1 MSPAQ
6 TLLRKLRDRQSTER
20 GKMAELGMAESLTDE
35 TRAALDGIEAGTPD
49 LERQLRAAQVAVDEE
64 ERTTKTATAAAP
76 DAEARERDELRS
88 RAKVGGYLTAALRG
102 RAPSGAEA
110 EFAQAEGVDGIPFSL
125 WQPPRRTSDEERAI
139 TAAPGTTGINLD
151 VLRPFVFAPSVVDRL
166 MVDMPMVGSGTYA
179 SGTITTAAT
188 ADAVPKGG
196 TGTTGDVPETAA
208 AFTVQTTT
216 PHRIGASLNLAIED
230 IAAVGQDNFESL
242 LRQHIS
248 LAVSDE
254 LDDQMLNG
262 DGMNDDLTGIFERL
276 TDPVAPAAGVI
287 GFDGFIAAFAD
298 GIDGLWSNTM
308 SEVSIVAGTDTYKL
322 SAKTFRDRVIDT
334 GQRGG
339 VSLGDISFADYAMK
353 HTAGWWTNKRMPA
366 TDANVQAAIMC
377 RKGRRMMPSPM
388 RMAVCPHWGYFTI
401 DDIYTGAIKGQ
412 RRFVINTL
420 VGDLILVQKDAY
432 AEVAFRVSI

>member
-1 MSPAQ
+1 MSPTQLKHRA
-6 TLLRKLRDRQSTER
+6 LRDRQSKER
-20 GKMAELGMAESLTDE
+20 GRMAELGLVDKLTDE
-35 TRAALDGIEAGTPD
+35 TRSELDALEAGVPD
-49 LERQLRAAQVAVDEE
+49 LERQLRGAQVAVDDE
-64 ERTTKTATAAAP
+64 ERATKIATAAEP

-88 RAKVGGYLTAALRG
+88 RATVGGYLTAALRG

-125 WQPPRRTSDEERAI
+125 WQPPRRTADEERAI
-139 TAAPGTTGINLD
+139 SEAPTTVGINLD
-151 VLRPFVFAPSVVDRL
+151 TLRPYVFAPSVVDRL
-166 MVDMPMVGSGTYA
+166 MVDMPQVGSGTFA

-196 TGTTGDVPETAA
+196 SGTTGDVPETAA

-262 DGMNDDLTGIFERL
+262 DGMNDDLTGIFQRL

-298 GIDGLWSNTM
+298 GIDGLWATTM

-322 SAKTFRDRVIDT
+322 SAKTFRDRIIDT
-334 GQRGG
+334 AQRAG
-339 VSLGDISFADYAMK
+339 VSLGDVTFADYAMK
-353 HTAGWWTNKRMPA
+353 HTSGWWTNRRMPA
-366 TDANVQAAIMC
+366 VDTNVQAAIMC

-388 RMAVCPHWGYFTI
+388 RMAVCPQWGYFTI
-401 DDIYTGAIKGQ
+401 DDIYTGSIKGQ

-420 VGDLILVQKDAY
+420 VGDLILVQEDAY
-432 AEVAFRVSI
+432 EEVAFRVSI

>member
-6 TLLRKLRDRQSTER
+6 KKLRDLRDRQSKER
-20 GKMAELGMAESLTDE
+20 GKMAEYGMADSLSDE
-35 TRAALDGIEAGTPD
+35 QRSELDTIEVGTPD
-49 LERQLRAAQVAVDEE
+49 LERQLRAATIAVDDE
-64 ERTTKTATAAAP
+64 ERATKTATAAEP

-88 RAKVGGYLTAALRG
+88 RAKVGEYLAAALRG

-125 WQPPRRTSDEERAI
+125 WQPPRRTADEERAI
-139 TAAPGTTGINLD
+139 SEAPTTVGINLD
-151 VLRPFVFAPSVVDRL
+151 TLRPFVFAPSVVDRL
-166 MVDMPMVGSGTYA
+166 MVDMPQVSSGTYA

-230 IAAVGQDNFESL
+230 IAAVGQANFESV

-254 LDDQMLNG
+254 LDAQMLNG
-262 DGMNDDLTGIFERL
+262 AGTSDDLTGIFQRL
-276 TDPVAPAAGVI
+276 TDPSAPAAGLVD
-287 GFDGFIAAFAD
+287 FDGFIAAFAD
-298 GIDGLWSNTM
+298 GIDGLWASTM

-339 VSLGDISFADYAMK
+339 VSLGDVTLASYAMK

-366 TDANVQAAIMC
+366 TATNVQAAILC
-377 RKGRRMMPSPM
+377 RKGRRTMPSPM
-388 RMAVCPHWGYFTI
+388 RMAVCPQWGYFTI
-401 DDIYTGAIKGQ
+401 DDVYTGAIKGQ

-420 VGDLILVQKDAY
+420 VGDLILVQPGAY

>member
-1 MSPAQ
+1 
-6 TLLRKLRDRQSTER
+6 
-20 GKMAELGMAESLTDE
+20 MAEYGMADSLSDE
-35 TRAALDGIEAGTPD
+35 QRSELDAIEAGTPD
-49 LERQLRAAQVAVDEE
+49 LERQLRGAQVAVDDE
-64 ERTTKTATAAAP
+64 ERTTKTATAAEP

-125 WQPPRRTSDEERAI
+125 WQPPRRTADEARAI
-139 TAAPGTTGINLD
+139 SAAPSTVGINLD
-151 VLRPFVFAPSVVDRL
+151 VLRPFVFAPSVIDRL
-166 MVDMPMVGSGTYA
+166 SIDMPQVGSGTFA

-208 AFTVQTTT
+208 VFTVQTTT

-308 SEVSIVAGTDTYKL
+308 SEVAVVAGTDTYKL

-366 TDANVQAAIMC
+366 TDANVQEAILC
-377 RKGRRMMPSPM
+377 RKGRSMMPSPM
-388 RMAVCPHWGYFTI
+388 RTAVCPSWGYFSI
-401 DDIYTGAIKGQ
+401 DDIFSGALKGQ
-412 RRFVINTL
+412 RRFVISTL
-420 VGDLILVQKDAY
+420 VGDLILVQPAAY